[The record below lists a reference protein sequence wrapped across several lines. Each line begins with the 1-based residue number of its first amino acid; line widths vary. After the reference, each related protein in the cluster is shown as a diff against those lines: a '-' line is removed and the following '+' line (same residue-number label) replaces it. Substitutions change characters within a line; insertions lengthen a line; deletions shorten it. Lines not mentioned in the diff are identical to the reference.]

1 MAIRGSKTARLAN
14 VRVFNQNINILVT
27 NERRKYLES
36 VKKTSKRLWNVNFV
50 IKCINI
56 DFSDGIL

>member
-1 MAIRGSKTARLAN
+1 MREESIDY
-14 VRVFNQNINILVT
+14 V
-27 NERRKYLES
+27 ES

-50 IKCINI
+50 VKCINI